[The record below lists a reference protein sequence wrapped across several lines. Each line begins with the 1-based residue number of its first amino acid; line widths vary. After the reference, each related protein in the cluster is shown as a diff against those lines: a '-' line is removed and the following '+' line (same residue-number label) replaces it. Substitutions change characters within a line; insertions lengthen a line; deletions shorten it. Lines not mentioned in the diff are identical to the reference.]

1 MPFPLS
7 SALLPISCWLSKAT
21 FQGGQK
27 PLSVFSHVSQESQ
40 QNGCAKRIEHSLS
53 PLWLVLPF
61 LSPDSHTKT
70 YIVLSYFHSNL
81 TGFPT
86 PIPPSPYCKFIDL
99 QHCRRTRLESSCHCF
114 SFLMAPDPAEHPYQR
129 RMIHHCLQ
137 VYSLFMEDNFHF
149 CRPWEFDKASNVEL
163 KSISETSAQ

>member
-40 QNGCAKRIEHSLS
+40 QNGCAKRIEPSLS

-114 SFLMAPDPAEHPYQR
+114 SHGTWPCRTSLPAMDDTP
-129 RMIHHCLQ
+129 
-137 VYSLFMEDNFHF
+137 LFT
-149 CRPWEFDKASNVEL
+149 
-163 KSISETSAQ
+163 SILTLHGRQLPLL